1 MSLARE
7 CAWCR
12 ATGVKLFGCARCC
25 MVAYCGKDCQK
36 IHWKRG
42 HKKSCCKTETKMTFS
57 LTATKPGRPHKE
69 VGDST
74 PENISMSLFVQM
86 TKDEQK
92 VAILKFAKATH
103 SNRNYD
109 ADTNTD
115 VSLRW
120 AAVSATSRL
129 VLMSMKID
137 DWSSA
142 DTRLR
147 AFFRLVKLLE
157 VLKPTQAQR
166 DEWHFESYV
175 TSMTKNWRVVKEI
188 LLEADILATRKR
200 VFQLEPGKHKSE
212 QTYALVL
219 RIMYS
224 QQHYAKIGPDYME
237 MNVHCRIKQID
248 LCISFLVDL
257 GCTDEDVGNGVE
269 LYKTFGMLDSQL
281 ALGFSI
287 FDSARQDYKQR
298 AEQVSSLN
306 KKTSVVERM
315 KDHVKRVC
323 LGDYA
328 KLGNF
333 VQFIEIEF
341 QAMDSACD
349 ALELAFEKQEDKK
362 QQEDLAFGA
371 LDLAFDKQTV

>member
-7 CAWCR
+7 CVWCR
-12 ATGVKLFGCARCC
+12 ATGVKLFRCANCC
-25 MVAYCGKDCQK
+25 LVAYCGKDCQK

-42 HKKSCCKTETKMTFS
+42 HKKNCCRTETEMTFS
-57 LTATKPGRPHKE
+57 LTAAEPGRPHKV

-74 PENISMSLFVQM
+74 PENISMGLFVKM

-109 ADTNTD
+109 ANTNTD

-129 VLMSMKID
+129 AMMSMKID

-157 VLKPTQAQR
+157 VAEPTQAQR
-166 DEWHFESYV
+166 DEWHLESYV
-175 TSMTKNWRVVKEI
+175 TSMTKNWHVVEEI
-188 LLEADILATRKR
+188 LLEADILATRKL

-224 QQHYAKIGPDYME
+224 QQHYAKLGADYIE
-237 MNVHCRIKQID
+237 MNVHSRIEQID

-257 GCTDEDVGNGVE
+257 GCTDEDVDNGVE

-287 FDSARQDYKQR
+287 FDSARQDYEQR

-306 KKTSVVERM
+306 YKKDVVQTM
-315 KDHVKRVC
+315 KDHVERVGF
-323 LGDYA
+323 GDYA

-349 ALELAFEKQEDKK
+349 ALDLAFEKQEDKK
-362 QQEDLAFGA
+362 E
-371 LDLAFDKQTV
+371 